1 MHAHMPPASK
11 LISDKKEEETMNDDK
26 NVLMSKIHAGRNT
39 NKRQGWSGC
48 RSGVFD
54 AREVAVEH
62 GSPRYHWQ

>member
-1 MHAHMPPASK
+1 
-11 LISDKKEEETMNDDK
+11 MNDDK

-48 RSGVFD
+48 RSSVFD
-54 AREVAVEH
+54 AWEVAVEH